1 MIVVK
6 IWILS
11 LIIAFSYA
19 FIISIFLNNKY
30 YPTNL
35 KKFLIFISKM
45 VPYYFFISSLI
56 LILVGFYIRIFIFK
70 I

>member
-19 FIISIFLNNKY
+19 FIISVFLNNKY

-35 KKFLIFISKM
+35 KKCLIFISKM
-45 VPYYFFISSLI
+45 VPYYFFISSS
-56 LILVGFYIRIFIFK
+56 YITTSLLYYITRNL
-70 I
+70 